1 MRLHEARTLRKQMET
16 TFEKAAPAM
25 TADEVIAN
33 RVMCKAWTAG
43 KHTVGEVYMV
53 DGQPWQCYQ
62 DYDNAVYPDIVP
74 GSTAWPTFNKPYH
87 GTTPETALPFVA
99 PTHAE
104 DRYKDGEYMIWTD
117 GTLQLCVRDT
127 AYGPDNDP
135 NAWEVQA

>member
-1 MRLHEARTLRKQMET
+1 MRLHEARNLRKQMEA
-16 TFEKAAPAM
+16 TFEKAAPVM
-25 TADEVIAN
+25 TADEVIQN
-33 RVMCKAWTAG
+33 KVMCKAWEKG

-87 GTTPETALPFVA
+87 GTTPETALPFVE

-104 DRYKDGEYMIWTD
+104 DRYRSGEYMIWAD

-135 NAWEVQA
+135 NAWEVAA